1 MTSWIWRTEKAES
14 PPLYRTSLT
23 HRCLQKM
30 SKTDDVATK
39 IETGQEN
46 DAEDMFAIMEHFRM
60 MTTIK
65 VDGPVVESD
74 EIDLLILMGNY
85 LRTVDV

>member
-1 MTSWIWRTEKAES
+1 
-14 PPLYRTSLT
+14 
-23 HRCLQKM
+23 
-30 SKTDDVATK
+30 
-39 IETGQEN
+39 
-46 DAEDMFAIMEHFRM
+46 M